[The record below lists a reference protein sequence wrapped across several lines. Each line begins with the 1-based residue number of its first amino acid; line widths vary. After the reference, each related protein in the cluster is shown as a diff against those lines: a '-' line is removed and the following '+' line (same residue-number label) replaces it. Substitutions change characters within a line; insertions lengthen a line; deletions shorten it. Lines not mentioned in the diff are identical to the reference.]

1 MRIDGGDSKD
11 TIYVSIDEH
20 TETEDLYCNKKVYFT
35 KQKHYRNRRNLDGA
49 DVFSCVGNF

>member
-20 TETEDLYCNKKVYFT
+20 TETEDLYCNKRSRS
-35 KQKHYRNRRNLDGA
+35 QKGILRR
-49 DVFSCVGNF
+49 V